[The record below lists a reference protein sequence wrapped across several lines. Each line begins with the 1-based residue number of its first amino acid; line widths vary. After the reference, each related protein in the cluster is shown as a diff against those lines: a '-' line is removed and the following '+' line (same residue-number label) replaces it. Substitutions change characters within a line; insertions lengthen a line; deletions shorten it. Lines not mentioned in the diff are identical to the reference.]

1 MDELEWFSIGIRM
14 IFLLLFVGIP
24 PIKSGRW
31 GCWLE
36 EFESATGGIRVGFK
50 IKRRLVG
57 GGISV
62 RPRIPRIAV
71 FFYGRNSFS

>member
-36 EFESATGGIRVGFK
+36 EFE
-50 IKRRLVG
+50 
-57 GGISV
+57 
-62 RPRIPRIAV
+62 PRIPRIAV
-71 FFYGRNSFS
+71 